1 MDTMDFGHVLDK
13 KRSQIANPT
22 IMHVIRMPRVIPDC
36 YKGQEGGGRAGVE
49 KIVRVGSDDQIYD
62 NQLTAP
68 KCK

>member
-1 MDTMDFGHVLDK
+1 
-13 KRSQIANPT
+13 
-22 IMHVIRMPRVIPDC
+22 MHVIRMPRVIPDC